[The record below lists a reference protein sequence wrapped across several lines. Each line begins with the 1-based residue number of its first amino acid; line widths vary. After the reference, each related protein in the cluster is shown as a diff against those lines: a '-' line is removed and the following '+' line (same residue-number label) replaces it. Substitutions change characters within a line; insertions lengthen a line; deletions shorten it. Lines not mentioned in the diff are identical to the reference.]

1 MPEARYFLPD
11 HPELQGEYSREDL
24 RLLLQSGK
32 LSRSDMVMDDETG
45 LAHLLGALLAS
56 PYYLS
61 PHHGKRRTDSLK
73 DEENLPPAKQEPDPG
88 QTAQP
93 PARMVASESGRFE
106 EASSPESMEFRA
118 ATPLRQREIPELEV
132 DHYGEE
138 EEEDEGEIGE
148 EEDEDE
154 EEDLPRGP
162 VVPEAYVPRPSPVF
176 QAAMP
181 QEEELLY
188 HGHPSWLSYPKALAA
203 FMAFAGISILCQ
215 RLHYGMEWCI
225 TAAALALLCLA
236 FVALDRMTTEY
247 FVTTR
252 RVEMESGLIGRSTK
266 EIRIADIRAIDVTQ
280 TMFAALLGVGT
291 IDFSSAAGREAE
303 VRFANV
309 YRPHRLKQTVRSL
322 QE

>member
-1 MPEARYFLPD
+1 
-11 HPELQGEYSREDL
+11 
-24 RLLLQSGK
+24 
-32 LSRSDMVMDDETG
+32 
-45 LAHLLGALLAS
+45 
-56 PYYLS
+56 
-61 PHHGKRRTDSLK
+61 
-73 DEENLPPAKQEPDPG
+73 
-88 QTAQP
+88 
-93 PARMVASESGRFE
+93 
-106 EASSPESMEFRA
+106 MEFRA
-118 ATPLRQREIPELEV
+118 ATPLRQREISELEV
-132 DHYGEE
+132 DHYGDEE
-138 EEEDEGEIGE
+138 EEESDIGE
-148 EEDEDE
+148 EEDE

-162 VVPEAYVPRPSPVF
+162 VLPEAYESRPSPVF

-203 FMAFAGISILCQ
+203 FVAFAGVSILCQ
-215 RLHYGMEWCI
+215 RLHYGIEWCI

-252 RVEMESGLIGRSTK
+252 RVEVESGLIGRSTK
-266 EIRIADIRAIDVTQ
+266 EIRVADIRAIDVTQ
-280 TMFAALLGVGT
+280 STFAALLGVGT

-309 YRPHRLKQTVRSL
+309 YRPHRLKQTVRGL